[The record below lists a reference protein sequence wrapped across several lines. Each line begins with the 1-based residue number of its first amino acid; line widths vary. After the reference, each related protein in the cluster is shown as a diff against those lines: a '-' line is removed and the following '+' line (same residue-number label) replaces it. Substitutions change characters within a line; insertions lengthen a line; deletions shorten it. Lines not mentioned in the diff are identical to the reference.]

1 MGHVTMMTFFSW
13 SVLLLIGVSDAR
25 EHRIPNKLLLALLL
39 VCLVETIVHTPN
51 MAWFEVFSDKA
62 TGFVLCFTVTLLL
75 YLMRVMAAG
84 DVKLIAVL
92 GFVLGLEPLPEYVF
106 YVCLSIVFIGP
117 MYWALNKLPSH
128 LSSFTKLKSRSD
140 FSLLSLSSA
149 AYLGGE
155 GMRHAVGTKQGLTY
169 IPFAPILII
178 GLAMHQYFSY

>member
-1 MGHVTMMTFFSW
+1 M
-13 SVLLLIGVSDAR
+13 SVSSICIWTILCLIGVSDAR
-25 EHRIPNKLLLALLL
+25 EHRIPNKLLLALILITTL
-39 VCLVETIVHTPN
+39 GVVLNPMLTD
-51 MAWFEVFSDKA
+51 WFEVFSDKA
-62 TGFVLCFTVTLLL
+62 TGFVLCFTVGLLL

-92 GFVLGLEPLPEYVF
+92 GFILGLEPIPEYVF

-149 AYLGGE
+149 AYLKTLVTSTTTSWK
-155 GMRHAVGTKQGLTY
+155 MASFRKR
-169 IPFAPILII
+169 
-178 GLAMHQYFSY
+178 